1 MGFLKSVKNIFF
13 KDEIEDD
20 YEEYDEFDEEL
31 NKHARTIK
39 SYLDEEDYG
48 KENEDTDNQE
58 FDEYDESSGYETPE
72 DDEGFDGF
80 SDDELLVGDERDNVK
95 LGAFDGSDLKEYVKG
110 QCEIME
116 DAGRHIEMIM
126 EEYSQVSERF
136 ADIELYENA
145 PDNLKDQIA
154 KQAELVDNLAVDRR
168 ILKNSESKLS
178 NNAYNRMDMY
188 AQELPKSFRFI
199 QQQETYYETV
209 KRDLQSLEGE
219 RMALRMEAKNLKKKH
234 AAIKK
239 AAIIVLACL
248 AVVYSIFTIVMVAL
262 DNEDELYLFFV
273 VTFLGAIVAV
283 GIFAWLS
290 IIHRQ
295 ASAVE
300 IKINKITAALNKIKI
315 KYVNAANVLS
325 YEYDKYKIK
334 SSNFLPSSYE
344 LFILYLSSSYEL
356 FLKYVNAANVLS
368 YEYDKYKI
376 KSSYELGRKFELY
389 LQMKEER
396 KHVLMM
402 TANLNDAEN
411 KLLMLLKRI
420 GISDTVVWLSQTK
433 GLYIRN
439 EMVEIRHELAARRK
453 KLRNQI
459 EYNEGRI
466 EEAKYNIRKVNKL
479 HPEYTKETLEILD
492 EYEKR
497 SIN

>member
-334 SSNFLPSSYE
+334 SS
-344 LFILYLSSSYEL
+344 
-356 FLKYVNAANVLS
+356 
-368 YEYDKYKI
+368 
-376 KSSYELGRKFELY
+376 YELGRKFELY

-453 KLRNQI
+453 RLRNQI

>member
-295 ASAVE
+295 A
-300 IKINKITAALNKIKI
+300 K
-315 KYVNAANVLS
+315 
-325 YEYDKYKIK
+325 
-334 SSNFLPSSYE
+334 
-344 LFILYLSSSYEL
+344 
-356 FLKYVNAANVLS
+356 
-368 YEYDKYKI
+368 
-376 KSSYELGRKFELY
+376 
-389 LQMKEER
+389 
-396 KHVLMM
+396 
-402 TANLNDAEN
+402 
-411 KLLMLLKRI
+411 
-420 GISDTVVWLSQTK
+420 
-433 GLYIRN
+433 
-439 EMVEIRHELAARRK
+439 
-453 KLRNQI
+453 
-459 EYNEGRI
+459 
-466 EEAKYNIRKVNKL
+466 
-479 HPEYTKETLEILD
+479 
-492 EYEKR
+492 
-497 SIN
+497 

>member
-48 KENEDTDNQE
+48 KENEDADNQE

-95 LGAFDGSDLKEYVKG
+95 LGSFDGSDLKEYVKG
-110 QCEIME
+110 HCEIME

-154 KQAELVDNLAVDRR
+154 EQAELVDNLAVDRR

-209 KRDLQSLEGE
+209 KRDLQSLEDE

-262 DNEDELYLFFV
+262 DNEDELYLFFDISWCNSCC
-273 VTFLGAIVAV
+273 GNICMA
-283 GIFAWLS
+283 
-290 IIHRQ
+290 
-295 ASAVE
+295 
-300 IKINKITAALNKIKI
+300 
-315 KYVNAANVLS
+315 
-325 YEYDKYKIK
+325 EYY
-334 SSNFLPSSYE
+334 
-344 LFILYLSSSYEL
+344 
-356 FLKYVNAANVLS
+356 
-368 YEYDKYKI
+368 
-376 KSSYELGRKFELY
+376 
-389 LQMKEER
+389 
-396 KHVLMM
+396 
-402 TANLNDAEN
+402 
-411 KLLMLLKRI
+411 
-420 GISDTVVWLSQTK
+420 SQT
-433 GLYIRN
+433 GIGSRN
-439 EMVEIRHELAARRK
+439 K
-453 KLRNQI
+453 DK
-459 EYNEGRI
+459 
-466 EEAKYNIRKVNKL
+466 
-479 HPEYTKETLEILD
+479 
-492 EYEKR
+492 
-497 SIN
+497 